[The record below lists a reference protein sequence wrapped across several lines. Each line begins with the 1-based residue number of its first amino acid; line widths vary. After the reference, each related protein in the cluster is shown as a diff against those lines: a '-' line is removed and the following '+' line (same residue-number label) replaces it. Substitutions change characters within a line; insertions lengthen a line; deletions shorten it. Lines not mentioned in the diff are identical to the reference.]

1 MPLPL
6 VDVGIGVD
14 LPTPARLEL
23 APSMADTGLYKS
35 TMSLCD
41 KGPKLNFGAG
51 PCLPDTGM
59 GDNLAASATI
69 DCGRSPV
76 DAGAL
81 NESDIFLNNGEPDSG
96 KNEI

>member
-23 APSMADTGLYKS
+23 APSMADAGLDKS

-51 PCLPDTGM
+51 PGLPD
-59 GDNLAASATI
+59 LAASARI
-69 DCGRSPV
+69 DCGPSPV
-76 DAGAL
+76 DAGSL
-81 NESDIFLNNGEPDSG
+81 KESDIF
-96 KNEI
+96 